1 MNKEEPLV
9 SILIPVYNREKYIGE
24 AIESAI
30 DQTYK
35 NIEVI
40 IVDNCSTDNTWKI
53 LQEYH
58 KKDER
63 IHIFQ
68 NEKNLGPVYN
78 WIECFKRAKGEY
90 SKILWSD
97 DWMSLDFVE
106 NALSVFKEDISF
118 VISAQQIITNDKEV
132 LSNVTYLK
140 NRYSQREYL
149 ENALLYNKYNF
160 PLSPGCAIFRT
171 KDILNNF
178 IADIPNMDG
187 LDSKKNGAGND
198 LYLFLK
204 IALHYPYIGIV
215 NSSVSYFRAHKESF
229 SVASDLNLYYEW
241 AKVDFINS
249 ELRCSYFMPA
259 KKMLLFKFS
268 RKNKRFKNV
277 YRVLSYNSYALQ
289 GLYRLLLIRI

>member
-1 MNKEEPLV
+1 MNNENPLV

-30 DQTYK
+30 NQTYK

-53 LQEYH
+53 LQDYQC
-58 KKDER
+58 KDKR

-78 WIECFKRAKGEY
+78 WIECFKRAKGVY

-106 NALSVFKEDISF
+106 NALSAFNEDISF
-118 VISAQQIITNDKEV
+118 VISAQQIITNDKEI
-132 LSNVTYLK
+132 LSNVAYLK
-140 NRYSQREYL
+140 DRYSQREYL

-171 KDILNNF
+171 KDVLNNF
-178 IADIPNMDG
+178 IVDIPNSDS

-204 IALHYPYIGIV
+204 IALHYPYIGV
-215 NSSVSYFRAHKESF
+215 VANSVSYFRAHKESF

-249 ELRCSYFMPA
+249 ELRDSYFISA
-259 KKMLLFKFS
+259 QTMLLFKFS
-268 RKNKRFKNV
+268 VKNKHFRNICKS
-277 YRVLSYNSYALQ
+277 LSYNKYILQ
-289 GLYRLLLIRI
+289 AVFRLLLIRV

>member
-1 MNKEEPLV
+1 MNNENPLV
-9 SILIPVYNREKYIGE
+9 SILIPVYNREKYVGE

-30 DQTYK
+30 NQTYK

-40 IVDNCSTDNTWKI
+40 IVDNCSTDNTWRI
-53 LQEYH
+53 LLDYQH
-58 KKDER
+58 QDER

-68 NEKNLGPVYN
+68 NDRNLGPVYN

-106 NALSVFKEDISF
+106 NALSVFNEDISF

-132 LSNVTYLK
+132 LSNVVYWK
-140 NRYSQREYL
+140 DKYSQREYL
-149 ENALLYNKYNF
+149 ENALLYNKHSF

-178 IADIPNMDG
+178 IVDIPNQDG

-204 IALHYPYIGIV
+204 IALHYPYIGV
-215 NSSVSYFRAHKESF
+215 VPNSISYFRAHKESF
-229 SVASDLNLYYEW
+229 SVASNLNLYYEW
-241 AKVDFINS
+241 AKVIFIKS
-249 ELRCSYFMPA
+249 ELRNSYFMSA
-259 KKMLLFKFS
+259 KKMLLFKYS
-268 RKNKRFKNV
+268 MKNKLFKKACKSL
-277 YRVLSYNSYALQ
+277 RYNRYILQ
-289 GLYRLLLIRI
+289 GMFRLLLVRI